1 MNDEEITLTI
11 GSDKLVVTVDHP
23 AGEECGTILIVPP
36 FGMSAE
42 RLFATAYLMTMNGL
56 KVYRFDPRNHP
67 GRSTGSIEAFR
78 LSELAIDIG
87 AVLDLCPGA
96 VVLGI
101 SLSSRAVMRALALRD
116 DWRAVVLITP
126 VVDLQYTL
134 GEVMGVDLVRIVRNG
149 EEFPDRN
156 LVLGYEVDKVFVN
169 DSIEHSL
176 VEPSDTVADVFRCR
190 HPMVFIAGT
199 DDPWVRMEDVRSVAS
214 QAARAGHAVEVIAIQ
229 AATHQL
235 YRNPVLATAYFNCAV
250 RQCLRVA
257 GRDPDTI
264 IEPSFAQIIAAA
276 EAERMDRPGGAD
288 LGVYD
293 G

>member
-1 MNDEEITLTI
+1 MNDEELTLTL
-11 GSDKLVVTVDHP
+11 GTDKLVVTIDRP
-23 AGEECGTILIVPP
+23 AGEERGTVLIVPP

-42 RLFATAYLMTMNGL
+42 RLFSTAYLMTLNGL
-56 KVYRFDPRNHP
+56 RVYRFDPRNHP

-78 LSELAIDIG
+78 LSELAIDTA

-101 SLSSRAVMRALALRD
+101 SLSSRAVMRALAGRD

-134 GEVMGVDLVRIVRNG
+134 REVMGVDLVRIVRSG

-169 DSIEHSL
+169 DSIEHDL
-176 VEPSDTVADVFRCR
+176 VEPADTVADLLRCR
-190 HPMVFIAGT
+190 RPIVFIAGT
-199 DDPWVRMEDVRSVAS
+199 DDPWVNMEDVRKVAS
-214 QAARAGHAVEVIAIQ
+214 QAARGGRSVEVIAIQ

-250 RQCLRVA
+250 RQCLRA
-257 GRDPDTI
+257 TGADPDKI
-264 IEPSFAQIIAAA
+264 VEPSFAQIIAAA
-276 EAERMDRPGGAD
+276 EAQRMDLAD
-288 LGVYD
+288 RANLEMYD

>member
-1 MNDEEITLTI
+1 
-11 GSDKLVVTVDHP
+11 VTVDHP
-23 AGEECGTILIVPP
+23 AGEVAGTILIVPP

-78 LSELAIDIG
+78 LSELATDMG

-96 VVLGI
+96 LVLGI
-101 SLSSRAVMRALALRD
+101 SLSSRAVMRALAGRD
-116 DWRAVVLITP
+116 DWRAAVLITP

-134 GEVMGVDLVRIVRNG
+134 SEVMGVDLVGIVRSG
-149 EEFPDRN
+149 EDYPERN

-169 DSIEHSL
+169 DGIEHSL
-176 VEPSDTVADVFRCR
+176 VDPSDTVADVLRCR
-190 HPMVFIAGT
+190 GPMVFIAGT
-199 DDPWVRMEDVRSVAS
+199 DDPWVRMEDVRSVAA
-214 QAARAGHAVEVIAIQ
+214 QAARAGQAIELITIQ

-250 RQCLRVA
+250 SQCLRVI

-264 IEPSFAQIIAAA
+264 IEPSFSQIIAAA
-276 EAERMDRPGGAD
+276 EAARMDLQAGASM
-288 LGVYD
+288 GTND